1 MKHCRKFFT
10 PLFCRDQRSGTG
22 SACKC
27 NSAEKTFCL
36 AGSLNVLR
44 DVLLLGQSQ
53 TKLQC
58 MLPLVWIN
66 LKWLMMV
73 RQFLSGHQC
82 QKMKWR
88 WAVAS
93 YCCCTSPRQAARH
106 HVLAGAAGQGQASG
120 GTSRA
125 SHVLCPHPPP
135 ALPFQKDVTALAS
148 WCRART
154 RASWQQSITPHN
166 LLIRRWHGSCCFSC

>member
-10 PLFCRDQRSGTG
+10 PLLCRDQRSGTG
-22 SACKC
+22 SACKR
-27 NSAEKTFCL
+27 NSTEKTFCL

-53 TKLQC
+53 KLQC
-58 MLPLVWIN
+58 MLPLVQIN
-66 LKWLMMV
+66 LTWLMTV

-93 YCCCTSPRQAARH
+93 YCCCTSPRQAAWH
-106 HVLAGAAGQGQASG
+106 HVLAAAAGQGQASG
-120 GTSRA
+120 GTRGA
-125 SHVLCPHPPP
+125 SHVLCPQSSPSSAFPEGCHSIGCMM
-135 ALPFQKDVTALAS
+135 QSQDEGKLAAKHHS
-148 WCRART
+148 
-154 RASWQQSITPHN
+154 S
-166 LLIRRWHGSCCFSC
+166 

>member
-10 PLFCRDQRSGTG
+10 PLLCRDQRSGTG

-44 DVLLLGQSQ
+44 DVVLLGQSQ
-53 TKLQC
+53 KKLQC
-58 MLPLVWIN
+58 MLPLVKIN

-93 YCCCTSPRQAARH
+93 YCCCTSPPATCPAPCASRCCWPR
-106 HVLAGAAGQGQASG
+106 AGAWWHQGSQPCLVSPSFPSSAFPEGCHSIG
-120 GTSRA
+120 CMMQSQDEG
-125 SHVLCPHPPP
+125 
-135 ALPFQKDVTALAS
+135 KLAAKHHS
-148 WCRART
+148 
-154 RASWQQSITPHN
+154 S
-166 LLIRRWHGSCCFSC
+166 